1 MPTVT
6 LNRRVIEQLI
16 GKKLPTELLK
26 ERIPMLGTNLEEI
39 NEKEMTVEIFPNRPD
54 MLSEQ
59 GFARS
64 LSSFLGIKK
73 GLRKYELKKS
83 EVKVY
88 VDKNTKDVRPYT
100 VCAIIKHLRLDEEK
114 LHGIIQL
121 QEKLHITLCRNRRK
135 IAIGVYPLDHI
146 KPPIYF
152 KALKP
157 SEILFQPLDS
167 KRVMTASQIL
177 KEHTKGKEFAHLL
190 EKLPMYAVF
199 QDAEKRIMSLTP
211 IINSATTG
219 KVAISTKD
227 IFIETSGF
235 DILSQ
240 KTCLNILATAF
251 AEMGA
256 SVYTVE
262 VVYDNKKII
271 TPDFSAEK
279 ITINYSYITKIL
291 GITLAKTD
299 IQEYLIR
306 MGFGIEGDKAI
317 IPPYR
322 NDILHQADLAEN
334 VSIAYGY
341 EKFIPEL
348 PRIST
353 IAKQHPFSS
362 FRKVITELLIGL
374 NLLEVNTSVLTNEN
388 NLYKK
393 MNYVSE
399 EITIENPKTK
409 EYSILR
415 TSLTPSLLEI
425 LSKNKHHEYPQNIF
439 EIGTVFAKGS
449 SETGL
454 QEKEVLSCVLS
465 NTTADFTRIKQILD
479 YIIKNLDLTYEIEET
494 EHPSFIPGRVGEILV
509 KKKNLGFIG
518 EIHPKVLGSWELET
532 PAASLE
538 LNLSDL
544 FKMI

>member
-6 LNRRVIEQLI
+6 LNRKVIEQLI

-26 ERIPMLGTNLEEI
+26 ERIAMLGTNLEDI
-39 NEKEMTVEIFPNRPD
+39 NEKELVIELFPNRPD

-88 VDKNTKDVRPYT
+88 VDKNTKEIRPYT
-100 VCAIIKHLRLDEEK
+100 VCAIIKNLKLDEER

-135 IAIGVYPLDHI
+135 IAIGIYPLEHI

-167 KRVMTASQIL
+167 KRVMTATQIL
-177 KEHTKGKEFAHLL
+177 KEHPKVKEFAHLL

-211 IINSATTG
+211 IINSTTTG
-219 KVAISTKD
+219 KVTTTTKE

-235 DILSQ
+235 DLAAQ
-240 KTCLNILATAF
+240 KICLNILATAF
-251 AEMGA
+251 AEMEA
-256 SVYTVE
+256 SIYSVE
-262 VVYDNKKII
+262 VVYDNKRII
-271 TPDFSAEK
+271 TPDLFAEK
-279 ITINYSYITKIL
+279 IAIDYNYINKIL
-291 GITLAKTD
+291 GITLAKKD
-299 IQEYLIR
+299 AQEYLMR

-322 NDILHQADLAEN
+322 NDVLHQADLAEN
-334 VSIAYGY
+334 IAIAYGY

-348 PRIST
+348 PKIST
-353 IAKQHPFSS
+353 IAKQHPFAS
-362 FRKVITELLIGL
+362 FRKIITELLIGL
-374 NLLEVNTSVLTNEN
+374 NLLEANTSVLTNEN

-393 MNYVSE
+393 MNYASE

-409 EYSILR
+409 EYAILR

-439 EIGTVFAKGS
+439 EIGTIFAKGF

-479 YIIKNLDLTYEIEET
+479 YLIKNLDLSYEIEEI

-518 EIHPKVLGSWELET
+518 EIHPKVLCSWELET
-532 PAASLE
+532 PTAVLE
-538 LNLSDL
+538 LNLSEL